1 MEYNLLRLRNN
12 LDKYIPVDLTYTFN
26 EEQLKGTDLLSL
38 ENVKI
43 IGEIYKDSLD
53 ELNLNVSVEGIF
65 KLPCAITLKEV
76 EYPFNV
82 KIEGTI
88 EELMGENEEFV
99 KKDENTL
106 DIFPII
112 WENILMEIPMRVI
125 SEGAEDQISNLEGN
139 GWKVITDEEEDIVN
153 PALAKLKDLL

>member
-12 LDKYIPVDLTYTFN
+12 LDKYISVDLTYTFS
-26 EEQLKGTDLLSL
+26 EEQLKGTDLLEL
-38 ENVKI
+38 KDVKI

-53 ELNLNVSVEGIF
+53 ELNLIANVKGIF
-65 KLPCAITLKEV
+65 KIPCAVTLKPV
-76 EYPFNV
+76 DYPFDI

-88 EELMGENEEFV
+88 DELMGENEEFV

-112 WENILMEIPMRVI
+112 WENILMEIPMRVV
-125 SEGAEDQISNLEGN
+125 SEGAEEEISNLEGN
-139 GWKVITDEEEDIVN
+139 GWKVITDEENDIIN

>member
-12 LDKYIPVDLTYTFN
+12 LDKYISVDLTYTFS
-26 EEQLKGTDLLSL
+26 EEQLKGTDLLEL
-38 ENVKI
+38 KDVKI

-53 ELNLNVSVEGIF
+53 ELNLIANVKGIF
-65 KLPCAITLKEV
+65 KIPCAVTLKPV
-76 EYPFNV
+76 DYPFDI

-88 EELMGENEEFV
+88 DELMGENEEFV

-112 WENILMEIPMRVI
+112 WENILMEIPMKVV
-125 SEGAEDQISNLEGN
+125 SDQVGDVQTSGN
-139 GWKVITDEEEDIVN
+139 GWRLITEEDSKSIN
-153 PALAKLKDLL
+153 PEFEKLKDLL

>member
-12 LDKYIPVDLTYTFN
+12 LDKYIPIDLTYTFS
-26 EEQLKGTDLLSL
+26 EEQIKGTDLLEL
-38 ENVKI
+38 KDVKI

-53 ELNLNVSVEGIF
+53 DICLNVNVEGVF

-76 EYPFNV
+76 DYPFNV
-82 KIEGTI
+82 KIEGTTS
-88 EELMGENEEFV
+88 ELMGENEEFV

-112 WENILMEIPMRVI
+112 WENILMEIPMRVV
-125 SEGAEDQISNLEGN
+125 S
-139 GWKVITDEEEDIVN
+139 ITDQEEDIIN

>member
-12 LDKYIPVDLTYTFN
+12 LDKYISVDLTYTFDK
-26 EEQLKGTDLLSL
+26 EQLKGTDLLEL
-38 ENVKI
+38 KDVKI
-43 IGEIYKDSLD
+43 VGEIYKDSL
-53 ELNLNVSVEGIF
+53 EEICLNVNVEGIF
-65 KLPCAITLKEV
+65 KLPCAITLKPV
-76 EYPFNV
+76 EYPFAI
-82 KIEGTI
+82 KIEGSTN
-88 EELMGENEEFV
+88 ELMGENEEFV

-112 WENILMEIPMRVI
+112 WENILMEIPMRVV

-139 GWKVITDEEEDIVN
+139 GWKVITDEENDIIN

>member
-1 MEYNLLRLRNN
+1 MEYNLLRLRNG
-12 LDKYIPVDLTYTFN
+12 LDKYILVDLTYTFS
-26 EEQLKGTDLLSL
+26 EEQLKGTDLLKL
-38 ENVKI
+38 EDVKI
-43 IGEIYKDSLD
+43 IGEIYTDSLD
-53 ELNLNVSVEGIF
+53 EVCLNVNVDGVF

-76 EYPFNV
+76 DYPFNV

-106 DIFPII
+106 DIFSII
-112 WENILMEIPMRVI
+112 WENILMEIPMRVV

-139 GWKVITDEEEDIVN
+139 GWKVITDEEEDIIN

>member
-1 MEYNLLRLRNN
+1 MEYNLLRLHNG
-12 LDKYIPVDLTYTFN
+12 LDKYISVDLTYTFSD
-26 EEQLKGTDLLSL
+26 EQMKGTDLLEL
-38 ENVKI
+38 KDVKI
-43 IGEIYKDSLD
+43 VGEIYKDGLD
-53 ELNLNVSVEGIF
+53 EVCLNVNVEGIF
-65 KLPCAITLKEV
+65 KLPCAITLKPV
-76 EYPFNV
+76 DYPFSV
-82 KIEGTI
+82 KIDGTI

-112 WENILMEIPMRVI
+112 WENILMEIPMRVV

-139 GWKVITDEEEDIVN
+139 GWKVITDEENDIIN